1 MANID
6 DIKRRAKK
14 GKVDACLQL
23 LQYFAQGSNG
33 VSKDTFEA
41 KKWGQRAISSWSVK
55 DRQQVDL
62 QDYQYTLKQAS
73 NGNPEACLL
82 MASYYGT
89 GTNNVLKN
97 GSKANA
103 WIEKAIGYYA
113 NSSFSPSSSSSSAN
127 YDTMSTDELTNL
139 ANNGNVKACLRL
151 ADIYTKGNSQV
162 FADKTLAKHWLDIA
176 ESIQPGVTKN
186 YSTSSNNDDINTPYS
201 GSAEEEEKYSDEYES
216 DESED
221 DSDDN
226 EEETDDVMCHFDKT
240 EFLNDWHKNQIKFEP

>member
-41 KKWGQRAISSWSVK
+41 KKWGQRAISSWSGK
-55 DRQQVDL
+55 DWQQVDL

-73 NGNPEACLL
+73 NGDPEACLL
-82 MASYYGT
+82 IASYYGT

-103 WIEKAIGYYA
+103 WIEKAIGYFA
-113 NSSFSPSSSSSSAN
+113 NSSFSPS
-127 YDTMSTDELTNL
+127 T
-139 ANNGNVKACLRL
+139 
-151 ADIYTKGNSQV
+151 
-162 FADKTLAKHWLDIA
+162 
-176 ESIQPGVTKN
+176 
-186 YSTSSNNDDINTPYS
+186 NDDINTPYS
-201 GSAEEEEKYSDEYES
+201 GSAEEEKKYSDEYES

-226 EEETDDVMCHFDKT
+226 EEETDNVLCHFDKT
-240 EFLNDWHKNQIKFEP
+240 EFLNAWHKNQIRFEP